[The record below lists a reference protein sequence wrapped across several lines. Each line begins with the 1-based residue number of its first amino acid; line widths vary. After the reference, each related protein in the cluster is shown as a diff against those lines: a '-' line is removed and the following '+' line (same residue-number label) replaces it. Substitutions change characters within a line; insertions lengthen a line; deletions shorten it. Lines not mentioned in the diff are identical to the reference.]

1 MSLGISV
8 CLVCLKDLV
17 GDVLDGVTGITYGN
31 EYMMTVKLQKTTVM
45 TLETTPMIPRLN
57 GPRG

>member
-1 MSLGISV
+1 M
-8 CLVCLKDLV
+8 

-31 EYMMTVKLQKTTVM
+31 EYIMTVKMQKTTVN
-45 TLETTPMIPRLN
+45 TLEITPMIPRLN